1 MSNQGSVGLRM
12 ATKRKRG
19 STWHYTVRRAKLLPQ
34 PVYLSFESE
43 AEGDEYIRRLEALL
57 DRGIVPPELV
67 SDKAAAKD
75 LRAQVDEYR
84 SAQHISLDDAKLLP
98 VLLSRLPVDLTLPQL
113 TFTWATEWVTAM
125 KREQNLSPST
135 IRHHVGALS
144 RALDWL
150 AAHGAVP
157 MNPLRL
163 LPRGYSTYT
172 PDDQRAVEKI
182 EGAVKV
188 DEERDRRL
196 EPGEEPRIRA
206 ILAGEKPQGR
216 QRPLQLNEKESLL
229 LLFDMALE
237 TAMRMREM
245 YTLEWTQVD
254 LPRRTIFLSKTKNG
268 SKRQVPISSVLLA
281 RLQAADRDP
290 SGRVFPWWSG
300 NPDKK
305 VLAKVTSLL
314 SRQFD
319 RVFLAA
325 GCADLNFHDMR
336 HEATSRLYE
345 RTSLS
350 DLKIAS
356 ITGHRDPRQLK
367 RYANLR
373 ASTLADH
380 LW

>member
-1 MSNQGSVGLRM
+1 M

-19 STWHYTVRRAKLLPQ
+19 NSWHYVVRRAKLLPQ
-34 PVYLSFESE
+34 PVYLSFDSE
-43 AEGDEYIRRLEALL
+43 AEGDEYVRRLEALL
-57 DRGIVPPELV
+57 DRGIVPPELA
-67 SDKAAAKD
+67 DTKAAAKD
-75 LRAQVDEYR
+75 LRSQVSEYR
-84 SAQHISLDDAKLLP
+84 SAQHISVDDAKLLP
-98 VLLSRLPVDLTLPQL
+98 VVLSRLPIDLALPQL
-113 TFTWATEWVTAM
+113 TFTWATGWVTAL

-150 AAHGAVP
+150 AAHGKVP
-157 MNPLRL
+157 LNPLRL

-172 PDDQRAVEKI
+172 PDDKRAVEEI

-196 EPGEEPRIRA
+196 EPGEESRIRA
-206 ILAGEKPQGR
+206 ILAGDKPQGR
-216 QRPLQLNEKESLL
+216 QRPLELRHQESLV

-245 YTLEWTQVD
+245 YTLERGQVD
-254 LPRRTIFLSKTKNG
+254 LAKRTIFLIKTKNG

-281 RLQAADRDP
+281 KLQAYDGDFN
-290 SGRVFPWWSG
+290 GRLFPWWSG
-300 NPDKK
+300 DHDKT
-305 VLAKVTSLL
+305 VLAKVTAQL

-319 RVFLAA
+319 RIFLAA
-325 GCADLNFHDMR
+325 GCEDLNFHDMR

-345 RTSLS
+345 RTTLS